1 MQLVNQTLIEIIKNA
16 VQTSIEPDYV
26 GWGIG
31 ILGAITGIIA
41 IIITLMIYRK
51 QVKLTAQFD
60 KLRKDAISD
69 SLRRIRTIL
78 YDGKQSVS
86 STLKLIDMVKDT
98 DQEKFAIVKN
108 IMKSDYEA
116 RILWADDIMK
126 EGDFI
131 RSSIKPELYNE
142 IQELISHIKLFVND
156 DVLTVDF
163 GSPSDNLNIWRK
175 KGHTV
180 MEYSE
185 KIILRIVEL
194 DMQ

>member
-1 MQLVNQTLIEIIKNA
+1 MSIK
-16 VQTSIEPDYV
+16 PDYV
-26 GWGIG
+26 GWSIG
-31 ILGAITGIIA
+31 ILGAVTAIIA

-51 QVKLTAQFD
+51 QVKLTGQFD
-60 KLRKDAISD
+60 KLRKDSISD

-108 IMKSDYEA
+108 IMKSDHEA

-142 IQELISHIKLFVND
+142 IQELIYNIKLFAND
-156 DVLTVDF
+156 DILTVDF
-163 GSPSDNLNIWRK
+163 GSPSDNLNVWRK
-175 KGHTV
+175 NGNTV
-180 MEYSE
+180 MESSE
-185 KIILRIVEL
+185 KIILRIL
-194 DMQ
+194 DLDTL